1 MFSNSKAPS
10 SIRRLA
16 LAIVIVVYVNHR
28 SAKSLVVV
36 TSCCEYEG
44 GKLRLRSRIPERIKT
59 PSTLFNNNCDLA
71 DEGGCH
77 IRNDVNINN
86 NIGPYIRIQ
95 KRGRHYDVQTAITTF
110 RSGRSANDT
119 TTTTTT
125 TVDLHAQIHFADE
138 SYYDY
143 FNDVAFGSRYDRVLY
158 ELIVDER
165 FLEQASSTIP
175 GFRRL
180 SSSSSSTTGG
190 VNPIA
195 PTPID
200 QNTAMQY
207 GLQSKLM
214 AYVTVKMIGYML
226 I

>member
-1 MFSNSKAPS
+1 MAPS

-36 TSCCEYEG
+36 TREG
-44 GKLRLRSRIPERIKT
+44 GRLLRLHRRIPERIKT

-86 NIGPYIRIQ
+86 NIGPYMRIQ

-110 RSGRSANDT
+110 RSGRSANDTTTT

-180 SSSSSSTTGG
+180 SSSSSSSTTGG

>member
-1 MFSNSKAPS
+1 MRVLAG
-10 SIRRLA
+10 SITRTGRLFFCSPN
-16 LAIVIVVYVNHR
+16 L
-28 SAKSLVVV
+28 
-36 TSCCEYEG
+36 
-44 GKLRLRSRIPERIKT
+44 LRFAVESRISPTCRKL
-59 PSTLFNNNCDLA
+59 PSTAALCL
-71 DEGGCH
+71 H
-77 IRNDVNINN
+77 
-86 NIGPYIRIQ
+86 
-95 KRGRHYDVQTAITTF
+95 
-110 RSGRSANDT
+110 SGRSANDT

-125 TVDLHAQIHFADE
+125 MVDLHAQIHFADE
-138 SYYDY
+138 SYYNY
-143 FNDVAFGSRYDRVLY
+143 FHDVAFGSRYDRVLY
-158 ELIVDER
+158 ELIVEER

-180 SSSSSSTTGG
+180 SSSSSTAGG